1 MADTGCGDGTLL
13 LRLFKYVRDRTRRG
27 KQLET
32 RPLLMVGVD
41 FNEASLVA
49 TAKTLREAGVPF
61 ETMFGDIG
69 DPEPIHEG
77 LCSRFGA
84 RGKDDILHVR
94 SFLDHDRPYVAPTD
108 GAISAGAIEEESDAA
123 YVRPDGALLTRSLM
137 YRSCVEHM
145 RRWAGVAGRH
155 GLLLLEVHCM
165 SVADAAT
172 YMREA
177 ISLQFDALQA
187 R

>member
-1 MADTGCGDGTLL
+1 MYGMFTQTLPRLLGGGDATIGQKVRLALSGHAGHVRLPLDQQPSIVADTGCGDGTLL
-13 LRLFKYVRDRTRRG
+13 LRLYRYVRERTRRG

-41 FNEASLVA
+41 FNEESLVA

-123 YVRPDGALLTRSLM
+123 NAENELFGLDGA
-137 YRSCVEHM
+137 
-145 RRWAGVAGRH
+145 
-155 GLLLLEVHCM
+155 
-165 SVADAAT
+165 
-172 YMREA
+172 
-177 ISLQFDALQA
+177 
-187 R
+187 